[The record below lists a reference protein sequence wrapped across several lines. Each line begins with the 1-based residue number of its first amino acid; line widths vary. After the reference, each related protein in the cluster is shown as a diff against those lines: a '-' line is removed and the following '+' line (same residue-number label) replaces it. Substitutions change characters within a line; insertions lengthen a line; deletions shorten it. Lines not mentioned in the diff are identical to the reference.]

1 MNENKKVKVKL
12 KYKNILLFG
21 LIFFLLLFLIIYIV
35 TRPITNIYIKGN
47 TFLSDWD
54 IIKLSSLD
62 SYPKNIKASSL
73 IIKKK
78 LEKNDMIIKA
88 KVRKKSLTKVYIEI
102 EENRPLFYDQNLN
115 KVIMKDGKKLD
126 NTFQVPYL
134 VNNIPEDIYE
144 KFSKKM
150 VDVDT
155 EILSRISEIE
165 YQPNEVDKERFYL
178 SMSDGNYVYIN
189 IKNFDNINNY
199 ISMLKQ
205 LGNKKGILYLDS
217 GEYFEVR

>member
-189 IKNFDNINNY
+189 IKNFDSINNY